1 MINGDYTVFW
11 QEMLNQIG
19 EELGDAVFNRWFR
32 QMEYQQSADNMITV
46 VVPSTFYR
54 DQITSRYQTL
64 IETKLQSIAGRH
76 LTLLFEIVPQKTLD
90 RESDP
95 QMIHTIQP
103 APAIQT
109 PVCKEKH
116 PHLRED
122 FVFERYVIGDNNH
135 FAANAALAISRNP
148 GATYNPFF
156 VYGGVG
162 LGKTH
167 LMQAIGNYI
176 HTYSKNKVIYISSEN
191 FTNEFVESIKE
202 GKMAAFKNKYR
213 FIDVLLIDDIQ
224 FLENK
229 WETQGE
235 LFHTFNALRD
245 ANKQL
250 VFTCDKP
257 ASALKHIEER
267 LRSRFEN
274 GLNVDMQSPNY
285 ETRCAILRSKLD
297 IRGAFIPDEVIIS
310 IARNISTNVRDLEAA
325 LNKLI
330 AYTEL
335 VGKPVTIEIARQ
347 QLKDLFSSPKPAAPA
362 HQLSF
367 FNVSLET
374 IQEVVADY
382 YRVSTVD
389 LSSRKRSQQVVKP
402 RQIAMYICR
411 KATEFSNTEI
421 GQAFGGR
428 EYTTVMH
435 AYRKVGERLQ
445 LETDLN
451 AAVQDIIQKLKVYG

>member
-1 MINGDYTVFW
+1 MTNWDYSVFW

-19 EELGDAVFNRWFR
+19 EELGEAVFNRWFK
-32 QMEYQQSADNMITV
+32 QMKYQQSGENTITV
-46 VVPSTFYR
+46 VVPSAFYR
-54 DQITSRYQTL
+54 DQIISRYQKL
-64 IETKLQSIAGRH
+64 IETKLFGIAGRH
-76 LTLLFEIVPQKTLD
+76 LTLVFEIIPHKNENTEAAAPL
-90 RESDP
+90 SS
-95 QMIHTIQP
+95 IQP
-103 APAIQT
+103 VSARALP
-109 PVCKEKH
+109 PRREKH
-116 PHLRED
+116 PQLRED
-122 FVFERYVIGDNNH
+122 FIFERYIIGDNNH

-148 GATYNPFF
+148 GTTYNPFF

-176 HTYSKNKVIYISSEN
+176 HSYSKNKVIYISSEN
-191 FTNEFVESIKE
+191 FTNEFVESIRE
-202 GKMAAFKNKYR
+202 GKMAAFKHKYR

-285 ETRCAILRSKLD
+285 ETRCAILRSKLA
-297 IRGAFIPDEVIIS
+297 IRHVSIPDEVIIT

-335 VGKPVTIEIARQ
+335 MGKPITVDKAGQ
-347 QLKDLFSSPKPAAPA
+347 QLKDIFHSPKPAAPA

-367 FNVSLET
+367 FNVSLDT
-374 IQEVVADY
+374 IQEVVAHY
-382 YRVSTVD
+382 YHVSTGD

-402 RQIAMYICR
+402 RQIAMYISR
-411 KATEFSNTEI
+411 KATGFSNTEI

-445 LETDLN
+445 CETELN
-451 AAVQDIIQKLKVYG
+451 AAVHDIIEKLKVYG